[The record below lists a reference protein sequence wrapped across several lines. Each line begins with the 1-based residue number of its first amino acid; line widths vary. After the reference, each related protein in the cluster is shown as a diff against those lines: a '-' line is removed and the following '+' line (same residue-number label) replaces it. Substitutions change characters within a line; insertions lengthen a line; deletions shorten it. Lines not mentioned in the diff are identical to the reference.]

1 MARSV
6 LLVDLENVQKVD
18 LTRVPPEAHVM
29 IFYGITQKKLPEEL
43 VVQAQPLGTRL
54 TWIKIS
60 GQGPNALDFHIA
72 YYLGREF
79 ALHRDARCA
88 ILSRDLGF
96 DPLVRHLQTQDLECR
111 RVATVKDAFPAEVA
125 RATVA
130 DPFDRLLKLLA
141 KEKQRPLKRKSLEG
155 KVKGWF
161 QTLSAPEQTALLQR
175 LINEGHVR
183 ESGKTLVYDL

>member
-1 MARSV
+1 MARTV

-18 LTRVPPEAHVM
+18 LSRVPLHAHVM
-29 IFYGITQKKLPEEL
+29 IFYGVTQKKLPEEL

-54 TWIKIS
+54 SWIKIS

-79 ALHRDARCA
+79 AVHRDSRCA

-96 DPLVRHLQTQDLECR
+96 DPLVRHLQTQSLTCR
-111 RVATVKDAFPAEVA
+111 RVATLKDAFPAEVPRPTTA
-125 RATVA
+125 E
-130 DPFDRLLKLLA
+130 PFDRLLKLLG
-141 KEKQRPLKRKSLEG
+141 KEKHRPVKRRGLEG

-161 QTLSAPEQTALLQR
+161 QTLTGPEQAALLQR
-175 LINEGHVR
+175 LIDEGHVQ
-183 ESGKTLVYDL
+183 ELGKTLVYDL